1 MKRKPRNRREISI
14 HNLLAKNS
22 PFSWRALF
30 AFVVTVM
37 VSTPLLVW
45 GKLGETHW
53 VELVEWIGGFFIAGE
68 TVKKFAKG
76 SSEEIGETTPD
87 GRSKSESE
95 GNLQ

>member
-1 MKRKPRNRREISI
+1 MRRKPRNRRELSI

-30 AFVVTVM
+30 AFAVTLL
-37 VSTPLLVW
+37 VSTPLLIW

-53 VELVEWIGGFFIAGE
+53 VELVQWIGGFFIAGE

-76 SSEEIGETTPD
+76 SEEVGETAP
-87 GRSKSESE
+87 GSGGKGEGESD
-95 GNLQ
+95 LQ